1 MILSHGEP
9 CTLPEGPAKYA
20 GPFRLPRP
28 RGCVAVI
35 DLDVD
40 LQTTHWTVAQAA
52 EAAGVK
58 PNVVRNWKYRG
69 VLTEAGRDWRG
80 GPLFLAID
88 VIRAEKATR
97 ERARRTYAAA

>member
-1 MILSHGEP
+1 MVDLS
-9 CTLPEGPAKYA
+9 
-20 GPFRLPRP
+20 
-28 RGCVAVI
+28 
-35 DLDVD
+35 VD
-40 LQTTHWTVAQAA
+40 LQTARWTVAQAA
-52 EAAGVK
+52 EAAQVK

-69 VLTEAGRDWRG
+69 VLAAVGRDYKG

>member
-1 MILSHGEP
+1 V
-9 CTLPEGPAKYA
+9 
-20 GPFRLPRP
+20 
-28 RGCVAVI
+28 VAVI

-40 LQTTHWTVAQAA
+40 LQTTRWTVAQAA

-69 VLTEAGRDWRG
+69 LLSEVGRDWRD